1 MKVRIEIDTKT
12 FVRFWLVVIGFIL
25 CGWMIYSAREAL
37 MIIGAALFLALALSH
52 PVRVLAHMFPGK
64 NRLAGT
70 AAAFVSL
77 VFILGAVIWFVVPPL
92 VSQTAKLAQTLPGVI
107 EQVSEQWHGLRDF
120 IDSNGLKPQVD
131 AAIENAKNQA
141 SEWAAG
147 VGRGL
152 LSGIGS
158 LASFVASLFLV
169 IVLSFLMLLE
179 GPTWMKRIWGLYQ
192 DSKRMERHK
201 NLVDKMYNV
210 VVGYVN
216 GQLTVA
222 GIGSLV
228 AGSFVFVLSLFF
240 PMIDSALAMPVILL
254 VFLLTLVPMFGATL
268 AGILVSLLL
277 AISSVSA
284 GIIYAIFFV
293 IYQQIE
299 NNFISPMIQSK
310 KVELSALV
318 VLVAVTIGLYVG
330 GLAGGFIAIPV
341 AGSLKVLLEYY
352 LAWAKER
359 REENDKP
366 LKKLVK
372 KLKNE
377 N

>member
-1 MKVRIEIDTKT
+1 M
-12 FVRFWLVVIGFIL
+12 RFWLVVIGFIL

-37 MIIGAALFLALALSH
+37 VIIGAALFLALALSH
-52 PVRVLAHMFPGK
+52 PVRMLAHLFPSK
-64 NRLAGT
+64 SRLAGT

-77 VFILGAVIWFVVPPL
+77 VLILGAVIWFVIPPL
-92 VSQTAKLAQTLPGVI
+92 VSQTAKFAQTLPTVTD
-107 EQVSEQWHGLRDF
+107 QLSNQWHGLRDF

-131 AAIENAKNQA
+131 AAVENIKSQA
-141 SEWAAG
+141 STWAANFG
-147 VGRGL
+147 SGL
-152 LSGIGS
+152 LSSIGS

-179 GPTWMKRIWGLYQ
+179 GPTWMKRIWGLYR
-192 DSKRMERHK
+192 DSERMERHK

-216 GQLTVA
+216 GQLTVS

-228 AGSFVFVLSLFF
+228 AGLFVFVLSLFF